1 MKRECYR
8 YILNNR
14 MSGFH
19 HPTREN
25 IMGLFRQVQHSDG
38 TIKEKVRHYFA
49 ELNGEQGVLNENDLT
64 NLRYT
69 LVNDC
74 FYFCEYLLSNNV
86 DNELVYNVS
95 DYYINQVNGIKTQ
108 NEAMEFLEELAE
120 TFFELLAKK
129 RLATYSFHVEKSI
142 KYIDQKLYAQI
153 TLNDVAQAVGLT
165 PQYLTTLFRQET
177 GQTLYQYIKQKKID
191 EARMMLLYTGEPVTT
206 IASSLGFSSSAH
218 FAFAFQSAVGCT
230 PTEFRNR
237 RIDMFP
243 KMDGALEIAA
253 AGR

>member
-1 MKRECYR
+1 MKRDCYR

-25 IMGLFRQVQHSDG
+25 IMGLFREVQHGGGS
-38 TIKEKVRHYFA
+38 IHEKVRRYFA
-49 ELNGEQGVLNENDLT
+49 QLNGEHGVLSENDLI

-108 NEAMEFLEELAE
+108 AEAMRFFEDLAE

-129 RLATYSFHVEKSI
+129 RLVTYSFHVEKSI

-153 TLNDVAQAVGLT
+153 TLNDVAKAVGLT

-191 EARMMLLYTGEPVTT
+191 EARMMLLYTGEPITA
-206 IASSLGFSSSAH
+206 IASALGFSSSAH
-218 FAFAFQSAVGCT
+218 FSYAFQSAMGCT
-230 PTEFRNR
+230 PSEFRNR
-237 RIDMFP
+237 RTDMFP
-243 KMDGALEIAA
+243 SLEDALEATA
-253 AGR
+253 VGT